1 MRFLTALTL
10 FLFALVGSA
19 FAQSEAEEKSSL
31 ITYVEEQLSTPNMQI
46 SLNGLEGSLS
56 SNISLASIT
65 ISDEDGVWLTIE
77 KPQLVW
83 NRSALL
89 RGRVEIEQLTAE
101 RIDFPRPPKPD
112 DSLPSAE
119 AQPFSLPE
127 LPVSIRVDELKIGR
141 MVIGEPVFGLAAEA
155 SLNGSVSFADA
166 TLDLDLTVDR
176 LDAGG
181 ALAIQATF
189 GGDPAELTL
198 AISLQEPEDGIIAN
212 LLNLEGKPPVNLVVN
227 GEGPVDDLTT
237 TIALDVAEERIVDGT
252 ITLDR
257 TGDVLKA
264 AVKLDGPLGRILPA
278 NQRAFYGEQSRL
290 EADALINDDGTIA
303 LDRVLLDSG
312 SLQLVANAQLT
323 ADKFLSALNLDF
335 RLAPTDGA
343 RIVLPGEGDQPS
355 LGSMRAT
362 IDYDAAAADG
372 WNAVIEAGS
381 VRATDISIE
390 QVRLLASGQV
400 KNFNSAERRSAD
412 YTLAG
417 RIRGVEAKD
426 EGVQAA
432 LGSSLDLTS
441 SGSWQA
447 GQPLLLDQLRLVG
460 EALQLTAKGAF
471 QDNSFDGSAE
481 VATARLAA
489 FSGLAKRELSGAAT
503 FGVTGTVRPIDGT
516 FDLNVSGAGQDLQV
530 AIEQV
535 DALLDGETT
544 VSGGVARDEKGL
556 EFDSLRVVNNQ
567 FNATVTGRYGSEK
580 SNLRADVLLADA
592 GLVTQNAS
600 GAVRLEA
607 RLDGEALP
615 FNADLKIA
623 MQDGRLAGREVRG
636 LTIAFDGT
644 TDLEGLKGA
653 LSGEG
658 SISDQALSLAGNID
672 VQQARQS
679 ISDLTARLGE
689 TRLSGDMARNANGFL
704 DGALV
709 VSSDDISAAAALALV
724 DASGAVNGTVILS
737 SDGGQQ
743 GGSADLRVANLRY
756 ADTARIGSANI
767 DVAFDTLFSNPK
779 INAEIEAQ
787 DIRAGG
793 IVVRRLDGDVQTQ
806 GERTTFELSADLDEQ
821 NASLQ
826 TQGVV
831 VQSSAQTVITV
842 SKLDVTSAITDA
854 RLARPV
860 DITLA
865 NGTTRIGGARLQ
877 VGGGTVSVNGTAGE
891 RLDLSIGVDALPVS
905 IANVFAPDL
914 GAGGTVSGNAQIGG
928 TASAPTARFDVR
940 ANAITVRALSDAGIS
955 PISVS
960 GNGSFANNTVRIA
973 SVNASNS
980 QGISLAVSGTVPLS
994 GSGLNVQ
1001 VDGTAPLGLGEAF
1014 LASRGTQLAGTVR
1027 LNATVTGSIADPQ
1040 FGGLVSLSGAT
1051 ISDPLSNLR
1060 LNNVGLIAGLNGD
1073 RLTIQRAS
1081 AQLSTGGSVSA
1092 SGSVLLTQS
1101 MDANIDVVLSSAR
1114 YTDGQT
1120 FSTTVD
1126 GRLSLTGPIAS
1137 APLLS
1142 GQIELQRTEIIVP
1155 ETFGGSDLLLEVDH
1169 IAPSAPIERTLE
1181 RVERASPTPT
1191 PNSRPVILNLDVT
1204 ISAPSKIFVRGR
1216 GLDAELG
1223 GQLTVRGPVNDI
1235 RPQGRFELRRG
1246 RLSILGQRIVLDE
1259 GSITLTGS
1267 LDPLLNFL
1275 ARVDAGDV
1283 TAFIRLR
1290 GRASDLDV
1298 SFESQPDLP
1307 EDEVLSQIIFG
1318 RSVGE
1323 LSPFQIASLV
1333 SAAAQLTG
1341 GANTDIVSGL
1351 RGATGLDDL
1360 DVVSDAD
1367 GNASVRA
1374 GKYIADNIYL
1384 GVEAGQ
1390 NTKATIN
1397 LDITDDLKARGAVGS
1412 DGGSEIG
1419 LFYERDY

>member
-1 MRFLTALTL
+1 MRFLTLT
-10 FLFALVGSA
+10 FLFIFAFLGTS
-19 FAQSEAEEKSSL
+19 FAQSEEEEKSSL
-31 ITYVEEQLSTPNMQI
+31 ITYVEEQLSTPSMQI

-65 ISDEDGVWLTIE
+65 IADEDGVWLTIE
-77 KPQLVW
+77 RPQLVW

-89 RGRVEIEQLTAE
+89 RGRVEIEELSAE
-101 RIDFPRPPKPD
+101 RIEFPRLPKAD

-127 LPVSIRVDELKIGR
+127 LPVSIRVDKLAIGR

-155 SLNGSVSFADA
+155 SLDGSLSFVDA
-166 TLDLDLTVDR
+166 TLDLDLAVDR

-181 ALAIQATF
+181 ALSVQATL

-198 AISLQEPEDGIIAN
+198 AVSLQEPEDGIIAN
-212 LLNLEGKPPVNLVVN
+212 LLNLEGTPPVTLVVN

-237 TIALDVAEERIVDGT
+237 TIAFDVDEERIVDGT
-252 ITLDR
+252 VALDR
-257 TGDVLKA
+257 TGDVLKVA
-264 AVKLDGPLGRILPA
+264 ANLAGPLGKILPA
-278 NQRAFYGEQSRL
+278 NQRAFYGDQSRV
-290 EADALINDDGTIA
+290 EADVLINDDGTIVVE
-303 LDRVLLDSG
+303 RVLLDSG
-312 SLQLVANAQLT
+312 SLQLAADARLT

-343 RIVLPGEGDQPS
+343 RIVLPGEGEQPS
-355 LGSMRAT
+355 LGSLRAN
-362 IDYDAAAADG
+362 IDYDAAADDA

-381 VRATDISIE
+381 VRATDIRVE
-390 QVRLLASGQV
+390 QVRLLASGRV
-400 KNFNSAERRSAD
+400 ENFNQAERRAVD
-412 YTLAG
+412 YTIAG
-417 RIRGVEAKD
+417 NVRGIEAQGD
-426 EGVQAA
+426 GVQEA

-460 EALQLTAKGAF
+460 EALELTAQGAF

-481 VATARLAA
+481 VSTARLVA
-489 FSGLAKRELSGAAT
+489 FSGLAQRDLAGAAT
-503 FGVTGTVRPIDGT
+503 FGVKGTVRPIDGI
-516 FDLNVSGAGQDLQV
+516 FDFDVTGRGQDLQV

-544 VSGGVARDEKGL
+544 ISGGVARDENGIA
-556 EFDSLRVVNNQ
+556 FDNLRVVNNQ
-567 FNATVTGRYGSEK
+567 FNASVSGRYGSER
-580 SNLRADVLLADA
+580 SDLRADVLLADA
-592 GLVTQNAS
+592 GLVTQDAS
-600 GAVRLEA
+600 GAVRLQA
-607 RLDGEALP
+607 QLAGAALP
-615 FNADLKIA
+615 FDADLSVS
-623 MQDGRLAGREVRG
+623 MQRGRLAGRDVSDLE
-636 LTIAFDGT
+636 IAFDGT
-644 TDLEGLKGA
+644 TDLEGLQGK
-653 LSGEG
+653 LSGQG
-658 SISDQALSLAGNID
+658 SISDQQLSLAGD
-672 VQQARQS
+672 VDLQRAVQS
-679 ISDLTARLGE
+679 VSGLAARLGE
-689 TRLSGDMARNANGFL
+689 TVISGSMSRNAQGLL
-704 DGALV
+704 DGAV
-709 VSSDDISAAAALALV
+709 EIASENIAAAAALALV
-724 DASGAVNGTVILS
+724 DASGAVNGTVQLS

-743 GGSADLRVANLRY
+743 GGSADLRVADLRY
-756 ADTARIGSANI
+756 GDVARVGQASVDA
-767 DVAFDTLFSNPK
+767 AFDTLFSNPK
-779 INAEIEAQ
+779 INADISAQ

-793 IVVRRLDGDVQTQ
+793 VVVRSLEGDVATQ
-806 GERTTFELSADLDEQ
+806 GERTTFELTADLNQQ
-821 NASLQ
+821 NARLQ

-831 VQSSAQTVITV
+831 VQSPNRTVISV
-842 SKLDVTSAITDA
+842 SRLDVTSAITDA
-854 RLARPV
+854 RLTQPV

-865 NGTTRIGGARLQ
+865 NGTTRIGNARLQ
-877 VGGGTVSVNGTAGE
+877 VGGGAVTVGGTAGE
-891 RLDLSIGVDALPVS
+891 RLDLTVAIEALPVS

-914 GAGGTVSGNAQIGG
+914 GAGGTISGNAQVGG
-928 TASAPTARFDVR
+928 TPSAPTARFDLR
-940 ANAITVRALSDAGIS
+940 ANGLTVRAISEAGIS
-955 PISVS
+955 PISLS
-960 GNGSFANNTVRIA
+960 GNGSFADNTVRIA
-973 SVNASNS
+973 SLNASND
-980 QGISLAVSGTVPLS
+980 QGISLTGSGTVPLS
-994 GSGLNVQ
+994 GGGLNVR
-1001 VDGTAPLGLGEAF
+1001 VDGNAPLGLGEAF

-1027 LNATVTGSIADPQ
+1027 VNATVTGSIADPQ

-1060 LNNVGLIAGLNGD
+1060 LNDVGVIAGLSGD
-1073 RLTIQRAS
+1073 RLNIQRAS
-1081 AQLSTGGSVSA
+1081 ANLSTGGSVSA
-1092 SGSVLLTQS
+1092 SGSVLLTQ
-1101 MDANIDVVLSSAR
+1101 DLQTDIDIVLSSAR

-1120 FSTTVD
+1120 FSTTVN
-1126 GRLSLTGPIAS
+1126 GQLSLTGPVARS
-1137 APLLS
+1137 PLLS
-1142 GQIELQRTEIIVP
+1142 GRVELARTEIIVP
-1155 ETFGGSDLLLEVDH
+1155 ETFGGSDLLLDVDH
-1169 IAPSAPIERTLE
+1169 IAPSEPIQRTLR
-1181 RVERASPTPT
+1181 RVEQASPTPT
-1191 PNSRPVILNLDVT
+1191 PNARPVILNLDVT
-1204 ISAPSKIFVRGR
+1204 VSAPSRIFVRGR

-1259 GSITLTGS
+1259 GSITLTGT

-1275 ARVDAGDV
+1275 ARVESGDV
-1283 TAFIRLR
+1283 TAFIRLQ

-1351 RGATGLDDL
+1351 RAGTGLDDL

-1374 GKYIADNIYL
+1374 GKYIADNVYL

-1397 LDITDDLKARGAVGS
+1397 LDITEDLTARGTVGS
-1412 DGGSEIG
+1412 DGESEIG
-1419 LFYERDY
+1419 VFFERDY